1 MDAKHIKFTDSASL
15 RCTRFEPY
23 AFRSNITRMHQNFG
37 RCITASCSLKNVCAK
52 NCRKQLCWCFGCLV
66 DPHRW
71 SAKQIMWQATTSMA
85 GLEKCGFFF
94 LQKVLRFIAVDV
106 TLWKFLVTPLKKG
119 NRFPTPTL
127 TPKILKN
134 NYLCV
139 LKLQRGVAC
148 DRWATTLDCA
158 LCTQSLTNSSLD
170 I

>member
-1 MDAKHIKFTDSASL
+1 MCLWCTKWMPNTSNLQTVRHWGAQDLSHTYLDLIPLERIKTLVGASQRVVL
-15 RCTRFEPY
+15 WKMCVQKI
-23 AFRSNITRMHQNFG
+23 AGSSSVHG
-37 RCITASCSLKNVCAK
+37 L
-52 NCRKQLCWCFGCLV
+52 
-66 DPHRW
+66 W
-71 SAKQIMWQATTSMA
+71 SAKQIMWQATTNMA